1 MSEQNGQLE
10 IAKNSLPP
18 EMDGYMKNMQL
29 MQEIVRS
36 MKEIPELESEK
47 PTDTNAL
54 LKVEFPKEGGILTY
68 MTNHEYPYRGFPFF
82 EFVEKIDTFKK
93 LSRGILSG
101 LYHSLKKGSKF
112 KLLLALPL
120 IFVVRDFIS
129 SGIYAYHKLIERFRI
144 KSNLYSNVVRE
155 LYRAFNLPRVK
166 EDFETLE
173 LRLALKDVLCMIL
186 EFDNAY
192 RYRFQD
198 IIVELNKELLKKKP
212 IKELNRLLDLMSSR
226 ENDQK
231 VKDTWSL
238 FKLVVKF
245 YLRFDRKLTK
255 MLVDVLSNL
264 NLEEVKHTPED
275 KHFSCQRKDYIFG
288 FMLNPTEEDKIIIDR
303 CLSKRKEIE
312 NKQ

>member
-198 IIVELNKELLKKKP
+198 IIVELDKKALKKKP

-238 FKLVVKF
+238 FKLLVKF

>member
-36 MKEIPELESEK
+36 MREIPELESEK

-68 MTNHEYPYRGFPFF
+68 ITNHEYPYRGFPFF